1 MKENIYRTYML
12 THKQKELFVYLNNY
26 ISSNDISPSF
36 EEMKN
41 AVNLKSKSGIH
52 RLITSLEQ
60 RGYIKRLKHKAR
72 AMEITKE
79 LKNNNNSFSNNEDS
93 FLNIPLVGSI
103 AAGEAIEAINSSDT
117 MISVPKSLVTK
128 NSTYFGLKVKGLS
141 MIDEG
146 IFDGDIAIIKKTNTA
161 ENGKIAAVLTIDN
174 EITLKKIK
182 INNKK
187 IYLIPANK
195 AYNIKELNI
204 GDVQIQGTL
213 SGIIRKYN

>member
-1 MKENIYRTYML
+1 ML
-12 THKQKELFVYLNNY
+12 TKKQKELFVYLRDY

-79 LKNNNNSFSNNEDS
+79 LQNNSSIVSSSENS

-103 AAGEAIEAINSSDT
+103 AAGEAIEAINSSDS
-117 MISVPKSLVTK
+117 MISVPKSLVSK
-128 NSTYFGLKVKGLS
+128 HSTYFGLKVKGLS

-146 IFDGDIAIIKKTNTA
+146 IFDGDIAIIKKTTSA
-161 ENGKIAAVLTIDN
+161 ENGKIAAVLTSDN
-174 EITLKKIK
+174 EVTLKKIK
-182 INNKK
+182 MTNQK

-195 AYNIKELNI
+195 AYDIKEHNI
-204 GDVQIQGTL
+204 GEVQIQGTL

>member
-1 MKENIYRTYML
+1 ML
-12 THKQKELFVYLNNY
+12 TKKQKELFVYLRDY
-26 ISSNDISPSF
+26 ISSNNISPSF

-79 LKNNNNSFSNNEDS
+79 LQNNSSIVSSSENS

-103 AAGEAIEAINSSDT
+103 AAGEAIEAINSSDS
-117 MISVPKSLVTK
+117 MISVPKSLVSK
-128 NSTYFGLKVKGLS
+128 HSTYFGLKVKGLS

-146 IFDGDIAIIKKTNTA
+146 IFDGDIAIIKKTTSA
-161 ENGKIAAVLTIDN
+161 ENGKIAAVLTLDN

-182 INNKK
+182 MTNQK

-195 AYNIKELNI
+195 AYDIKEHNI
-204 GDVQIQGTL
+204 GEVQIQGTL

>member
-1 MKENIYRTYML
+1 ML
-12 THKQKELFVYLNNY
+12 TTKQKELFVYLRDY

-79 LKNNNNSFSNNEDS
+79 LQNNSSIVTSSENS

-103 AAGEAIEAINSSDT
+103 AAGEAIEAINSSDS
-117 MISVPKSLVTK
+117 MISVPKSIISK
-128 NSTYFGLKVKGLS
+128 HSTYFGLKVKGLS

-146 IFDGDIAIIKKTNTA
+146 IFDGDIAIIKKTTSA
-161 ENGKIAAVLTIDN
+161 ENGKIAAVLTLDN
-174 EITLKKIK
+174 ELTLKKIK
-182 INNKK
+182 MTNQK

-195 AYNIKELNI
+195 AYDIKEHNI
-204 GDVQIQGTL
+204 GEVQIQGTL

>member
-1 MKENIYRTYML
+1 MCIRDRD
-12 THKQKELFVYLNNY
+12 Y

-79 LKNNNNSFSNNEDS
+79 LQNNISTFTNSENS

-103 AAGEAIEAINSSDT
+103 AAGEAIEAINSSDS
-117 MISVPKSLVTK
+117 MISVPQSLVSK
-128 NSTYFGLKVKGLS
+128 HATYFGLKVKGLS

-146 IFDGDIAIIKKTNTA
+146 IFDGDIAIIKKTTSA
-161 ENGKIAAVLTIDN
+161 ENGKIAAVLTLDN
-174 EITLKKIK
+174 QITLKKIK
-182 INNKK
+182 MTNQK

-195 AYNIKELNI
+195 AYDIKEHNI
-204 GDVQIQGTL
+204 GEVQIQGTL